1 MQYAVQSK
9 SLDIIACAKMSA
21 MQLGEWFHFDLF
33 GRSGQS
39 QQVNTSLALIAATF
53 TTAKSNQCC
62 MMRHAGPGAGDTL
75 TKSGRPTSVLQ
86 DTSNAWVKSPLAA
99 EVVALTQQWRPM

>member
-1 MQYAVQSK
+1 ML
-9 SLDIIACAKMSA
+9 LDPP
-21 MQLGEWFHFDLF
+21 GETVMNSLF

-75 TKSGRPTSVLQ
+75 TKSGQARSVL
-86 DTSNAWVKSPLAA
+86 
-99 EVVALTQQWRPM
+99 